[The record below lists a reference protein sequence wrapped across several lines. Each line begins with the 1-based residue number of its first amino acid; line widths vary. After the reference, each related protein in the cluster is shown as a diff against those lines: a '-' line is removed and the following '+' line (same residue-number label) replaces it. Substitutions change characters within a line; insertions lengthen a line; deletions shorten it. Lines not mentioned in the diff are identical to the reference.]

1 MKDLIINGVTYPG
14 VSDIKIKTTEDTV
27 ASFVDTSDADAVAED
42 IVKGKIAYVDGVK
55 IEGTNQGGLLPPFE
69 TSKIV
74 RQGGREDFSDENIV
88 VGDNNRVWI
97 PQNGWGSD
105 TSVNEGGNFWYSKA
119 EKENIGDN
127 ILNHLD
133 YETVGPGGYIRCFC
147 IFYRTEDTVKEIKTI
162 PHRFRNTYHTLYNY
176 YYIFKYN
183 GVTLSEPKYVEKVT
197 LIDWD
202 GKILDVDS
210 LLNMGTKLNEKAY
223 DLSRGIRL
231 VGNSFGVNN
240 TPMPSNQVASITFN

>member
-42 IVKGKIAYVDGVK
+42 IVKGKSAYVDGVK

-74 RQGGREDFSDENIV
+74 KQGDRENIV
-88 VGDNNRVWI
+88 VGDSRVWLYE
-97 PQNGWGSD
+97 NGWS
-105 TSVNEGGNFWYSKA
+105 SNNSYNGGGRFWYSKA

-133 YETVGPGGYIRCFC
+133 SYTSGPGGYIHCFC
-147 IFYRTEDTVKEIKTI
+147 IFYITDETVNEIKTI
-162 PHRFRNTYHTLYNY
+162 PHRFRNGNHTIYNY

-183 GVTLSEPKYVEKVT
+183 SVTLADPKYVEKVT

-231 VGNSFGVNN
+231 VGNSFW
-240 TPMPSNQVASITFN
+240 TSSAPMPSNQAATITFN

>member
-42 IVKGKIAYVDGVK
+42 IVKGKSAYVDGVK

-74 RQGGREDFSDENIV
+74 RQGDRENIV
-88 VGDNNRVWI
+88 VGDSRVWLYE
-97 PQNGWGSD
+97 NGWS
-105 TSVNEGGNFWYSKA
+105 SNNSYNGGGRFWYSKA

-133 YETVGPGGYIRCFC
+133 SNIGRSGNYIHCFC
-147 IFYRTEDTVKEIKTI
+147 IFYRTDETVNEIKTI
-162 PHRFRNTYHTLYNY
+162 PHRFDNDSHTQYNY
-176 YYIFKYN
+176 HYVFKYN
-183 GVTLSEPKYVEKVT
+183 GVTLADPKYVEKVT

-223 DLSRGIRL
+223 DLGRGIRL
-231 VGNSFGVNN
+231 VGNSFTTSNSL
-240 TPMPSNQVASITFN
+240 TPSNQVATITFN

>member
-42 IVKGKIAYVDGVK
+42 IVKGKSAYVDGVK
-55 IEGTNQGGLLPPFE
+55 IEGINQGGLLPPLE

-74 RQGGREDFSDENIV
+74 KQGDRENIV
-88 VGDNNRVWI
+88 VGDSRVWI
-97 PQNGWGSD
+97 YQNGWGSN
-105 TSVNEGGNFWYSKA
+105 TSINVGGRFWYSTAK
-119 EKENIGDN
+119 KENIGDN
-127 ILNHLD
+127 ILNHLT
-133 YETVGPGGYIRCFC
+133 YETVGAGGYIVCFC
-147 IFYRTEDTVKEIKTI
+147 VFYKTEDTVNEIKTI
-162 PHRFRNTYHTLYNY
+162 PHRFDDGNYTQYNY

-183 GVTLSEPKYVEKVT
+183 GVTLSNPNTENIT

-210 LLNMGTKLNEKAY
+210 LLNIGARLNEKAY

-231 VGNSFGVNN
+231 VGNSFGIN
-240 TPMPSNQVASITFN
+240 TTPLPSNQVATITFN

>member
-14 VSDIKIKTTEDTV
+14 VSDIKIKTTDDTV

-42 IVKGKIAYVDGVK
+42 IVKGKSAYVDGVK
-55 IEGTNQGGLLPPFE
+55 IEGINQGGLLPPFE

-74 RQGGREDFSDENIV
+74 KQGDRENIV
-88 VGDNNRVWI
+88 VGDSRVWI
-97 PQNGWGSD
+97 YQNGWGSD
-105 TSVNEGGNFWYSKA
+105 TSVNVGGRFWYSKA

-133 YETVGPGGYIRCFC
+133 SDIARSGGYIRCFC
-147 IFYRTEDTVKEIKTI
+147 IFYRTEETVNEIKTI
-162 PHRFRNTYHTLYNY
+162 PHRFDNGYHTQYNY

-183 GVTLSEPKYVEKVT
+183 GVTLADPKYVEKVT

-210 LLNMGTKLNEKAY
+210 LLNIGTKLNEKAY

-231 VGNSFGVNN
+231 VGNSFGTNN
-240 TPMPSNQVASITFN
+240 TPMPSNQVATITFN

>member
-14 VSDIKIKTTEDTV
+14 VSDIKIKTTEDTI

-42 IVKGKIAYVDGVK
+42 IVKGKSAYVDGVK
-55 IEGTNQGGLLPPFE
+55 IEGINQGGLLPPLE

-74 RQGGREDFSDENIV
+74 KQGDRENIV
-88 VGDNNRVWI
+88 VGDSRVWI
-97 PQNGWGSD
+97 YQNGWGSD
-105 TSVNEGGNFWYSKA
+105 TSVNVGGRFWYSKA

-147 IFYRTEDTVKEIKTI
+147 IFYRTEDTVNEIKNI
-162 PHRFRNTYHTLYNY
+162 PHRFDNGYHYQYNY

-183 GVTLSEPKYVEKVT
+183 GVTLADPKYVEKVT

-231 VGNSFGVNN
+231 VGNSFGTRSN
-240 TPMPSNQVASITFN
+240 PLPSNQVAAITFK

>member
-42 IVKGKIAYVDGVK
+42 IVKGKSAYVDGVK

-69 TSKIV
+69 TSKVI
-74 RQGGREDFSDENIV
+74 RQGGRENYNKENAV
-88 VGDNNRVWI
+88 FGDNVVWI
-97 PQNGWGSD
+97 AQNGWGSN
-105 TSVNEGGNFWYSKA
+105 TSVNVGGRFWYSTA

-133 YETVGPGGYIRCFC
+133 YKTVSRGGYINCFC
-147 IFYRTEDTVKEIKTI
+147 IFYKTEDTVNEIKTI
-162 PHRFRNTYHTLYNY
+162 PHSFYNDSNTLYNY

-183 GVTLSEPKYVEKVT
+183 GVTLADPKYVEKVT

-210 LLNMGTKLNEKAY
+210 LLNMGTKLNEKTY

-231 VGNSFGVNN
+231 VGNSFGTRSN
-240 TPMPSNQVASITFN
+240 PLPSNQVAAITFK

>member
-42 IVKGKIAYVDGVK
+42 IVKGKSAYVDGIK

-74 RQGGREDFSDENIV
+74 KQGDRENIV
-88 VGDNNRVWI
+88 VGDSRVWLYE
-97 PQNGWGSD
+97 NGWS
-105 TSVNEGGNFWYSKA
+105 SNNSYNGGGRYWYSTA

-127 ILNHLD
+127 ILNHLAS
-133 YETVGPGGYIRCFC
+133 YTSGVSGYIHCFC
-147 IFYRTEDTVKEIKTI
+147 VFYKTKDTVKEIKTI
-162 PHRFRNTYHTLYNY
+162 PHRFDNDSNTQYNY
-176 YYIFKYN
+176 HYVFKYN
-183 GVTLSEPKYVEKVT
+183 GVTLADPKYVEKVT

-231 VGNSFGVNN
+231 VGNSFGI
-240 TPMPSNQVASITFN
+240 TTSLIPSNQVATITFN

>member
-42 IVKGKIAYVDGVK
+42 IVKGKSAYVDGVK
-55 IEGTNQGGLLPPFE
+55 IEGINQGGLLPPFE

-74 RQGGREDFSDENIV
+74 KQGDRENIV
-88 VGDNNRVWI
+88 VGDSRVWI
-97 PQNGWGSD
+97 YQNGWGSN
-105 TSVNEGGNFWYSKA
+105 TSYNGGGRFWYSKA
-119 EKENIGDN
+119 EKEDIGDN
-127 ILNHLD
+127 ILNHLNSNIARS
-133 YETVGPGGYIRCFC
+133 GNYIACFC
-147 IFYRTEDTVKEIKTI
+147 IFYRTEETVHEIKTI
-162 PHRFRNTYHTLYNY
+162 PHRFDNDSNTQYNY
-176 YYIFKYN
+176 HYVFKYN
-183 GVTLSEPKYVEKVT
+183 GVTLSNPKNIDKVT

-231 VGNSFGVNN
+231 VGNSFATIN
-240 TPMPSNQVASITFN
+240 TPIPSNQVSTITFN